1 MMYCEK
7 CGADNS
13 ETAVYC
19 RKCGVPMVA
28 TDAETRVA
36 TRAPHG
42 DAEIQRQ
49 GGENHPDR
57 EARPPLLR
65 KEGSNLDEAVI
76 FAIAPTLK
84 FVKAGY
90 VIAAIV
96 AVLFVG
102 LISALFSSYVPI
114 WVAVILG
121 LLLFLVPGFYHLKQ
135 KFLRYTLTETKL
147 EIDSGFIS
155 RNTRNVPLR
164 RVQDVTVSAT
174 PWQRLLGIG
183 DLMIDN
189 ASDDG
194 GKTVL
199 KNIDSPKRYADEL
212 LEQMRRLER

>member
-1 MMYCEK
+1 MYCEK

-13 ETAVYC
+13 ETAAFC
-19 RKCGVPMVA
+19 RKCGVA
-28 TDAETRVA
+28 IAAAEIETRVA
-36 TRAPHG
+36 ARTG
-42 DAEIQRQ
+42 QSDAVTQ
-49 GGENHPDR
+49 GH
-57 EARPPLLR
+57 RPNGGSE
-65 KEGSNLDEAVI
+65 KEI
-76 FAIAPTLK
+76 FAIAPTMK
-84 FVKAGY
+84 FVIAGY
-90 VIAAIV
+90 VGIAIIAI
-96 AVLFVG
+96 LFVG
-102 LISALFSSYVPI
+102 LISALLSSYVPV

-135 KFLRYTLTETKL
+135 KFVRYTLSETKL

-155 RNTRNVPLR
+155 RTTRNVPLR
-164 RVQDVTVSAT
+164 RIQDVTVSAT

-199 KNIDSPKRYADEL
+199 KNIDSPKRYADDL